1 MKQRFISCF
10 LQIHSKTKN
19 YKMKNS
25 FLILITMSIVLC
37 ACGSKKEKTEKS
49 DESSSMVFSL
59 TNVQVKSANLS
70 FGNLELKTI
79 SSVIK
84 VNGKIDVP
92 PQNLVSVSVP
102 MGGFLK
108 STKLLPGM
116 HLSKGEVIAT
126 LEDQEYIQMQEDY
139 LITKSKLE
147 MAELEF
153 NRQRDLNQSKATS
166 DKLFQQA
173 KAQYQSLKIS
183 QNALAEKLRLI
194 NINPKSLNENNIS
207 KSIQLFAPFSGY
219 VSKVNVNIGKYVNP
233 SDVLF
238 ELVDPK
244 DIHLNLKVFEKD
256 LAQLEVG
263 QKVNTYTNSRPN
275 KIYAC
280 SLILISQDIAVDRTA
295 EVHCHFDKYDN
306 DLLPGMYMNAE
317 IDLKNTKCLAVPEEA
332 IVTFEGINYLFVKLN
347 SKNKFELREVE
358 VGNSEN
364 GWTQVINATIFE
376 NQKIV
381 FKGAYGLLMALKNR
395 VED

>member
-1 MKQRFISCF
+1 
-10 LQIHSKTKN
+10 
-19 YKMKNS
+19 MKNTY
-25 FLILITMSIVLC
+25 LVLITLSMVLC
-37 ACGSKKEKTEKS
+37 ACGSKNDETEK
-49 DESSSMVFSL
+49 DNDANSMVVSL
-59 TNVQVKSANLS
+59 TDVQAKSTDLS

-102 MGGFLK
+102 LGGFLK

-126 LEDQEYIQMQEDY
+126 LEDQQYIQMQEDY

-153 NRQRDLNQSKATS
+153 NRQRDLNQSKASS

-233 SDVLF
+233 SDVIF

-263 QKVNTYTNSRPN
+263 QKVTTYTNSRPN
-275 KIYAC
+275 KKYAC
-280 SLILISQDIAVDRTA
+280 SIILISQDIAADRTA
-295 EVHCHFDKYDN
+295 EAHCHFDKYDS
-306 DLLPGMYMNAE
+306 DLLPGMYMNAD
-317 IDLKNTKCLAVPEEA
+317 IDLKNTTCLAVPEEA
-332 IVTFEGINYLFVKLN
+332 IVTFEGMNYLFVKMN
-347 SKNKFELREVE
+347 SLNKFELREVE
-358 VGNSEN
+358 IGNTEN
-364 GWTQVINATIFE
+364 GWSQVVNSGIFE
-376 NQKIV
+376 NQQLV
-381 FKGAYGLLMALKNR
+381 VKGAYGLLMALKNKS
-395 VED
+395 E